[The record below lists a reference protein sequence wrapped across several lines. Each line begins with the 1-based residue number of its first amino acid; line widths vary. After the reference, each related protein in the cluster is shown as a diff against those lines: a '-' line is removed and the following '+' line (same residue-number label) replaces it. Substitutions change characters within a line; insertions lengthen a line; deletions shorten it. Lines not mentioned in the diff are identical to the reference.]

1 MKYVFISFYLYLTV
15 LLPFATTQAEL
26 TGEVIFGHPE
36 HFDELWM
43 TRVEAPRTAH
53 RIFSDPVEAIGKFSV
68 QKGGPLLVFISFRGI
83 VADVHLFD
91 RTQPRRKTR
100 NLTKGLF
107 DGISDVA
114 ISKNGDVAFT
124 TAFLDPPEA
133 RGIYLIPHRE
143 LQRNLPAAI
152 LLKHVSAS
160 NIEWSPNSREIA
172 YATVSAVF
180 LLNPFTGKNL
190 RISRE
195 GTVPAL
201 SPDGQKIAVAHAFWP
216 APRENHL
223 SIISLATLQPMA
235 HIKVKDIREDA
246 VGWWGLCWSP
256 DGQYLIYTTFTENF
270 QSFQNIA
277 VPIAGGPHE
286 PIFEELSPSGLPE
299 FDWTRVVY
307 AVKPMNRLTTRWG
320 ALKADDLK

>member
-1 MKYVFISFYLYLTV
+1 MKYVFISFYLCFTV

-43 TRVEAPRTAH
+43 THVEDPRTAH
-53 RIFSDPVEAIGKFSV
+53 KIFSDPVEAIGKFSV
-68 QKGGPLLVFISFRGI
+68 QKGGSLLVFISFRGI
-83 VADVHLFD
+83 VADIHLFD

-124 TAFLDPPEA
+124 TALLDPPEA

-143 LQRNLPAAI
+143 LQRNLPAAT

-160 NIEWSPNSREIA
+160 NVEWSPNGREIA
-172 YATVSAVF
+172 YATVSEVF

-190 RISRE
+190 RVSRT

-201 SPDGQKIAVAHAFWP
+201 SPNGQKIAVAHAFWP

-223 SIISLATLQPMA
+223 SILSLASLQPVV
-235 HIKVKDIREDA
+235 HIKVKDIPEDA
-246 VGWWGLCWSP
+246 VGWWGLSWSP
-256 DGQYLIYTTFTENF
+256 DGQYLIYTIFTKNF
-270 QSFQNIA
+270 QSFQNTA
-277 VPIAGGPHE
+277 VPISGGAKNGFLRNYLGAACQSSIGQTRHTQLNRPT
-286 PIFEELSPSGLPE
+286 ELQHSGA
-299 FDWTRVVY
+299 R
-307 AVKPMNRLTTRWG
+307 
-320 ALKADDLK
+320 